1 MIFVGAIHLIFCFE
15 KARRTDAGTPEKISI
30 HSQGTLHDPTTRF
43 TLEDMRGFSPAFRN
57 LLGYRNK
64 GYVSLMHVQ
73 AQFGQQ
79 HSNAY
84 ESSTDEDSHVTMG
97 GLQCCTECEHH
108 PIKPLRS
115 LHCHVCDQDTILS
128 DGHSCKQYLQAVY
141 SRERIQF
148 HERAF
153 CPQFLTR
160 YYLYRS
166 RGQLHWNQQSQ
177 VLPDAL
183 EHLHLAHGHGN
194 LPSQFARLANR
205 RCHG

>member
-1 MIFVGAIHLIFCFE
+1 MSSVNDDTRIKLTRRSFLTAIWIQVYSAVIFVGAIHLVFCFE
-15 KARRTDAGTPEKISI
+15 KARCTDAGTPEKISI

-128 DGHSCKQYLQAVY
+128 DGHSCKQHPQAVFCAITFILTN
-141 SRERIQF
+141 EL
-148 HERAF
+148 F
-153 CPQFLTR
+153 CPSFLT
-160 YYLYRS
+160 
-166 RGQLHWNQQSQ
+166 Q
-177 VLPDAL
+177 
-183 EHLHLAHGHGN
+183 
-194 LPSQFARLANR
+194 
-205 RCHG
+205 